1 MVHTFGTPPLV
12 RGKALGG
19 GLGLCRSGGQV
30 VQFLIVSG
38 RSFGVR
44 LFLGL
49 GDHDVSLF

>member
-12 RGKALGG
+12 RGKARGR
-19 GLGLCRSGGQV
+19 GLCRSGGQV

-38 RSFGVR
+38 KSLSVR